1 MESSDYLL
9 VAASFN
15 ERAKDYGKNNWHRQ
29 YAKRLVELTPI
40 SPGDFVLDAGTG
52 TGFAALA
59 IVQRVAPSGHVLGVD
74 VSSGMLQEA
83 QIAISTGRIQDIELL
98 EA

>member
-15 ERAKDYGKNNWHRQ
+15 ERAKDYGKNVWHRQ
-29 YAKRLVELTPI
+29 YAERLVELTPI
-40 SPGDFVLDAGTG
+40 SLDDFVLDAGTG

-59 IVQRVAPSGHVLGVD
+59 IAQRVGPRRPSTWRGCLRSHARRGSE
-74 VSSGMLQEA
+74 SSLDCFRSKHRG
-83 QIAISTGRIQDIELL
+83 S
-98 EA
+98 